1 MKNRRTGLMVAL
13 VVVLS
18 LLVLAPSMALSDSN
32 SSKNSSVTIRVETDK
47 PSYLRGQVVKIKVYV
62 INSKNEAVMYPT
74 MIGYS
79 VYNSKGGNVV
89 GCYVCITWASPIPTF
104 PPQSETVFQSLSSGD
119 STFEWNQK
127 NANRRNVRVGTYT
140 IKVSFN
146 CPEISSNTEI
156 TIRIYPNLD
165 AFPRPVRWGFY

>member
-1 MKNRRTGLMVAL
+1 MKNTRTALIVAFL
-13 VVVLS
+13 VILS
-18 LLVLAPSMALSDSN
+18 SLVLTPSTALTIR

-47 PSYLRGQVVKIKVYV
+47 PSYLRGEVVKIKVYV

-74 MIGYS
+74 AVGYS
-79 VYNSKGGNVV
+79 VSDSSGRDVI
-89 GCYVCITWASPIPTF
+89 GCRVFITWASPIPTF
-104 PPQSETVFQSLSSGD
+104 PPQSETLFQSFSSGD

-127 NANRRNVRVGTYT
+127 NADRRNVRVGTYT

-146 CPEISSNTEI
+146 GPEISSNTEI

>member
-1 MKNRRTGLMVAL
+1 MKNRRTGLIVAL

-104 PPQSETVFQSLSSGD
+104 PPQSETLFQSLSSGD

-127 NANRRNVRVGTYT
+127 MQIEGMLGLAPTRLKYPSIVLKYRLTPKSLSGYT
-140 IKVSFN
+140 QTLTLS
-146 CPEISSNTEI
+146 PD
-156 TIRIYPNLD
+156 P
-165 AFPRPVRWGFY
+165 